1 MTRFVL
7 CIVVVIGSIAAPAPA
22 QDGGDDTI
30 GLLIGVLKETDD
42 PAAQADML
50 KGLNAAMEGKKGV
63 KMPAGWPDLYAKL
76 ASSPNDTVKT
86 EARKLSAVFGDAS
99 TLEAMKKVALDASK
113 DKEERN
119 KALDSLIAKGDA
131 SLVPT
136 LQQLLK
142 DPAVRESAIK
152 ALAGFD
158 DPKTPAAIV
167 EAYPSFDTATK
178 LAAANTL
185 ASRKSYAKELM
196 KAAQAGKIPV
206 KELTAA
212 TVRTLREFK
221 DKEIDAWITSV
232 WGVARSTPDDK
243 LKQIEQYKA
252 MLTSEALK
260 AGNPSVGRAL
270 FAKTCQQCHTL
281 YGEGGKVGPDLTGS
295 NRQDLDYI
303 LQNVIDPSSVI
314 AKDYQVTNIWTKDD
328 QILSGIVTRE
338 DDSMITIMTESDT
351 VTIERKLI
359 DDLRKSEL
367 SMMPEGLLTAM
378 SKEEVIH
385 LVSYLRTQSQVPMAE
400 LKK

>member
-1 MTRFVL
+1 MIRCVL
-7 CIVVVIGSIAAPAPA
+7 GVIVVIGFVAGLARA

-30 GLLIGVLKETDD
+30 GLLIGVLKETED

-50 KGLNAAMEGKKGV
+50 RGLNAAMEGKKGV
-63 KMPAGWPDLYAKL
+63 KMPAGWPELYARLTKSANETVKAEAQKL
-76 ASSPNDTVKT
+76 A
-86 EARKLSAVFGDAS
+86 AVFGDAS
-99 TLEAMKKVALDASK
+99 TLEAMKKLALDVSK
-113 DKEERN
+113 DKPERI

-131 SLVPT
+131 ALVPT
-136 LQQLLK
+136 LQGLVK
-142 DPAVRESAIK
+142 DLALRESAIK
-152 ALAGFD
+152 GLAGFD
-158 DPKTPAAIV
+158 DPKTPAALV
-167 EAYPSFDTATK
+167 DAYPSFDTPAR

-185 ASRKSYAKELM
+185 ASRKTYARELM

-206 KELTAA
+206 KDLTAA

-221 DKEIDAWITSV
+221 DKEIDDWITSV
-232 WGVARSTPDDK
+232 WGVARSTPEDK
-243 LKQIEQYKA
+243 LKQIEEYKA

-260 AGNPSVGRAL
+260 AGNPSIGRAL

-303 LQNVIDPSSVI
+303 LQNAIDPSSVI

-338 DDSMITIMTESDT
+338 DDSVITIMTESDT

-367 SMMPEGLLTAM
+367 SMMPEGLLPAM

-385 LVSYLRTQSQVPMAE
+385 LVSYLRTQSQVPLAE

>member
-1 MTRFVL
+1 MIRGLLSVIVL
-7 CIVVVIGSIAAPAPA
+7 IGLAAGLARA
-22 QDGGDDTI
+22 QEGGDDTI
-30 GLLIGVLKETDD
+30 GLLIGVLKETED

-63 KMPAGWPDLYAKL
+63 KMPAGWPELYAKL
-76 ASSPNDTVKT
+76 AKSANESVKA
-86 EARKLSAVFGDAS
+86 EAQKLAAVFGDAS
-99 TLEAMKKVALDASK
+99 TLEAMKKLALDASK
-113 DKEERN
+113 DKAERV
-119 KALDSLIAKGDA
+119 KALDSLIAKGDP

-136 LQQLLK
+136 LQALVK
-142 DPAVRESAIK
+142 DPALRESAIK
-152 ALAGFD
+152 GLAGFD
-158 DPKTPAAIV
+158 DPKTPAGLV
-167 EAYPSFDTATK
+167 EAYPSFDTAAK

-185 ASRKSYAKELM
+185 ASRKTYAKELM

-221 DKEIDAWITSV
+221 DKEIDDWIASV
-232 WGVARSTPDDK
+232 WGVARSTPEDK
-243 LKQIEQYKA
+243 LKQIEDYKA

-260 AGNPSVGRAL
+260 SGNPSVGRAL

-281 YGEGGKVGPDLTGS
+281 YDEGGKVGPDLTGS

-303 LQNVIDPSSVI
+303 LQNIVDPSSVI

-338 DDSMITIMTESDT
+338 DDSVITIMTESDT
-351 VTIERKLI
+351 VTIERKQI